1 MTHSTDIQ
9 TMARWMAADFSNQLQ
24 AFDNPPFFAHIRVCM
39 RPLPVALMGAPSLY
53 LEQAYDI
60 GLNTPYR
67 ARVLKF
73 EAHGDHI
80 ELGNYEIVDG
90 EAFYGASRE
99 PERLAELKPEQIR
112 KLPGC
117 SFVVTWTGNSFKAVV
132 EPGKC
137 CKVNRKGQDTYLDSE
152 FEVFEDRL
160 VSLDRG
166 RDLETDELVWGSI
179 AGPFKFEKWGD
190 FSAEVTV

>member
-1 MTHSTDIQ
+1 MTHSSDIQ
-9 TMARWMAADFSNQLQ
+9 TMARWMAADFSNQPQ
-24 AFDNPPFFAHIRVCM
+24 AFENPPFFAHIRVCM
-39 RPLPVALMGAPSLY
+39 RPLPPELLNGLSLY

-60 GLNTPYR
+60 NLKAPYR

-73 EAHGDHI
+73 EDQGDHI
-80 ELGNYEIVDG
+80 RLGNYEIVDG

-99 PERLAELKPEQIR
+99 PARLAQLQPEQIR
-112 KLPGC
+112 ELPGC
-117 SFVVTWTGNSFKAVV
+117 SFRVNWTGNSFKAVV

-137 CKVNRKGQDTYLDSE
+137 CRVTRKGKETYLDSE
-152 FEVFEDRL
+152 FEVFKDRL

-166 RDLETDELVWGSI
+166 RDLDTEELVWGSI
-179 AGPFKFEKWGD
+179 AGPFEFEKWGD